1 MIERVL
7 LRLAV
12 LARHP
17 PSPKKALVVAVIV
30 ALTVVPVGL
39 GMLGWWPDWA
49 EMEPRSRGWRI
60 LPP

>member
-30 ALTVVPVGL
+30 ALTAVPVGL
-39 GMLGWWPDWA
+39 EMLGWWPDWA

-60 LPP
+60 WSH